1 MFSSVMSGVV
11 LQEALQLMTNLE
23 FDQNVC
29 RTETGGSK
37 HGSVSS
43 YCLRRFGYRRYK
55 LVKAFRNQVTQSY
68 NYYLQVIYK

>member
-1 MFSSVMSGVV
+1 MCSMFSSVMSGVV

-43 YCLRRFGYRRYK
+43 YITIDYVCQTFSFQR
-55 LVKAFRNQVTQSY
+55 
-68 NYYLQVIYK
+68 

>member
-1 MFSSVMSGVV
+1 MCSMFSSVMSGVV

-43 YCLRRFGYRRYK
+43 YITIDCVCQTFSFQR
-55 LVKAFRNQVTQSY
+55 
-68 NYYLQVIYK
+68 